1 MLVSAGAVYGLAA
14 TDAFGYGRLE
24 INGASITPESVV
36 SDRLAL
42 VPGTN
47 VFTISTAPLEASL
60 LEIPAIAGA
69 DISIGLPGPVAV
81 DIDEREP
88 ILVWVVRDRSYLVD
102 DTGFVFAELGESPP
116 AGIAELP
123 RIADERA
130 RSSSLAVGQLVA
142 PIDLDA
148 ASRLASLTPA
158 QVGSAAAR
166 LSVGITD
173 ALGFVVRS
181 GPKGWTAV
189 FGSYVHSIRTPD
201 LIPGQVQALT
211 VLIHDVGEARIETAI
226 LGDDRTGTYVPRAT
240 PKPKPSSTPK
250 P

>member
-1 MLVSAGAVYGLAA
+1 MLVTAGAVYGVAA
-14 TDAFGYGRLE
+14 TDAFGYGKLE
-24 INGASITPESVV
+24 IRGASITPESVV
-36 SDRLAL
+36 TDRLAL
-42 VPGTN
+42 VPGAN
-47 VFTISTAPLEASL
+47 VFTIATGPLEASL

-69 DISIGLPGPVAV
+69 DISIGLPGTVAV
-81 DIDEREP
+81 AIEEREP
-88 ILVWVVRDRSYLVD
+88 ILVWQVGERSYLVD
-102 DTGFVFAELGESPP
+102 DTGFVFAEVGETPP
-116 AGIAELP
+116 EGVGELP
-123 RIADERA
+123 RIVDERA
-130 RSSSLAVGQLVA
+130 RSSSLAVGQLIA

-148 ASRLASLTPA
+148 ASRLASLTPG
-158 QVGSAAAR
+158 QVGSSAAA

-181 GPKGWTAV
+181 GSKGWTAV

-240 PKPKPSSTPK
+240 PKPKPSATPK